1 MTAKHSRRDK
11 RGTGR
16 GLLVFACVFVALAA
30 GALVL
35 AMSGNLRPL
44 VETVVP
50 GLAGE
55 IAQQPGQEQEAEGQ
69 GAEAAQELEPKD
81 FSDYSWDELS
91 QISTKIA
98 DAATND
104 EGLAI
109 AREYNL
115 ADASGVPVNEAREVV
130 LDDNTLAYARIV
142 GFRHDQRA
150 DGSGVAGMTL
160 MVSMLSE
167 QPMEASNT
175 NEGGWESSTLRAWL
189 AGDGMALLPDD
200 LASHV
205 VSVAKATNN
214 VGVTSDV
221 SSVTQ
226 TADGLWAFSAV
237 EVCGNIT
244 WFEDEF
250 ATEISYTGSLDA
262 VLNAEGAEYAYF
274 SAAGVTGETG
284 GQSGALALTYR
295 GSSRPWWYRSAYP
308 LNYADTSSSSYFFR
322 VSETGYPSSVGEAD
336 TATGVVAGFSI

>member
-1 MTAKHSRRDK
+1 MAPKHIRRDNM
-11 RGTGR
+11 GTGR
-16 GLLVFACVFVALAA
+16 GLLTVACVFV
-30 GALVL
+30 VL
-35 AMSGNLRPL
+35 AMGMLALAMTGRLRPL
-44 VETVVP
+44 VESVAP
-50 GLAGE
+50 GLAGVP
-55 IAQQPGQEQEAEGQ
+55 AQQAGQETEGQ
-69 GAEAAQELEPKD
+69 GAETAQTLEPKD
-81 FSDYSWDELS
+81 FTDYSWDELS

-98 DAATND
+98 AAATD
-104 EGLAI
+104 DDGLAI
-109 AREYNL
+109 AQEYKL
-115 ADASGVPVNEAREVV
+115 ADAAGAPVNETREVV

-167 QPMEASNT
+167 QPMETSNT
-175 NEGGWESSTLRAWL
+175 SQGGWESSSLRAWL

-200 LASHV
+200 LASHI
-205 VSVAKATNN
+205 VSVSKASNN
-214 VGVTSDV
+214 VGVTSDLA
-221 SSVTQ
+221 SVTQ

-250 ATEISYTGSLDA
+250 ATEISYTAGLDT
-262 VLNAEGAEYAYF
+262 VLNAEGAQYPYF
-274 SAAGVTGETG
+274 SAAGVTEETG

-322 VSETGYPSSVGEAD
+322 ASETGFPSSVGQANA
-336 TATGVVAGFSI
+336 TAGVVAGLCI

>member
-1 MTAKHSRRDK
+1 MAPKHIRRDNM
-11 RGTGR
+11 GTGR
-16 GLLVFACVFVALAA
+16 GLLTVACVFV
-30 GALVL
+30 VL
-35 AMSGNLRPL
+35 AMGVLALAMTGRLRPL
-44 VETVVP
+44 VESVAP
-50 GLAGE
+50 GLAGVP
-55 IAQQPGQEQEAEGQ
+55 AQQAGQETEGQ
-69 GAEAAQELEPKD
+69 GAETAETLEPKD
-81 FSDYSWDELS
+81 FTDYSWDELS

-98 DAATND
+98 AAATD
-104 EGLAI
+104 DDGLAI
-109 AREYNL
+109 AQEYKL
-115 ADASGVPVNEAREVV
+115 ADAAGAPVNETREVV

-167 QPMEASNT
+167 QPMETSNT
-175 NEGGWESSTLRAWL
+175 SQGGWESSSLRAWL

-200 LASHV
+200 LASHI
-205 VSVAKATNN
+205 VSVSKASNN
-214 VGVTSDV
+214 VGVTSDLA
-221 SSVTQ
+221 SVTQ

-250 ATEISYTGSLDA
+250 ATEISYTAGLDT
-262 VLNAEGAEYAYF
+262 VLNAEGAQYPYF
-274 SAAGVTGETG
+274 SAAGVTEETG

-322 VSETGYPSSVGEAD
+322 ASETGFPSSVGQANA
-336 TATGVVAGFSI
+336 TAGVVAGLCI

>member
-1 MTAKHSRRDK
+1 MAPKHIRRDNL
-11 RGTGR
+11 GTGR
-16 GLLVFACVFVALAA
+16 GLLTVACVFV
-30 GALVL
+30 VL
-35 AMSGNLRPL
+35 AMGVLALAMTGRLRPL
-44 VETVVP
+44 VESVAP

-55 IAQQPGQEQEAEGQ
+55 PAQQAGQETEGQ
-69 GAEAAQELEPKD
+69 GAETAQTLEPKD
-81 FSDYSWDELS
+81 FTDYSWDELS

-98 DAATND
+98 AAATD
-104 EGLAI
+104 DDGLAI
-109 AREYNL
+109 AQEYKL
-115 ADASGVPVNEAREVV
+115 ADAAGAPVNETREVV

-167 QPMEASNT
+167 QPMETSNT
-175 NEGGWESSTLRAWL
+175 SQGGWESSSLRAWL

-200 LASHV
+200 LASHI
-205 VSVAKATNN
+205 VSVSKASNN
-214 VGVTSDV
+214 VGVTSDLA
-221 SSVTQ
+221 SVTQ

-250 ATEISYTGSLDA
+250 ATEISYTAGLDT
-262 VLNAEGAEYAYF
+262 VLNAEGAQYPYF
-274 SAAGVTGETG
+274 SAAGVTEETG

-322 VSETGYPSSVGEAD
+322 ASETGFPSSVGQANA
-336 TATGVVAGFSI
+336 TAGVVAGLCI

>member
-1 MTAKHSRRDK
+1 MAPKHIRRDNM
-11 RGTGR
+11 GTGR
-16 GLLVFACVFVALAA
+16 GLLTVACVFV
-30 GALVL
+30 VL
-35 AMSGNLRPL
+35 AMGLLALAMTGRLRPL
-44 VETVVP
+44 VESVAP
-50 GLAGE
+50 GLAGVP
-55 IAQQPGQEQEAEGQ
+55 AQQAGQETEGQ
-69 GAEAAQELEPKD
+69 GAETAQTLEPKD
-81 FSDYSWDELS
+81 FTDYSWDELS

-98 DAATND
+98 AAATD
-104 EGLAI
+104 DDGLAI
-109 AREYNL
+109 AQEYKL
-115 ADASGVPVNEAREVV
+115 ADAAGAPVNETREVV

-167 QPMEASNT
+167 QPMETSNT
-175 NEGGWESSTLRAWL
+175 SQGGWESSSLRAWL

-200 LASHV
+200 LASHI
-205 VSVAKATNN
+205 VSVSKASNN
-214 VGVTSDV
+214 VGVTSDLA
-221 SSVTQ
+221 SVTQ

-250 ATEISYTGSLDA
+250 ATEISYTAGLDT
-262 VLNAEGAEYAYF
+262 VLNAEGAQYPYF
-274 SAAGVTGETG
+274 SAAGVTEETG

-322 VSETGYPSSVGEAD
+322 ASETGFPSSVGQANA
-336 TATGVVAGFSI
+336 TAGVVAGLCI

>member
-1 MTAKHSRRDK
+1 MAPKHSRRDS
-11 RGTGR
+11 RGTGS
-16 GLLVFACVFVALAA
+16 GLLIVACVFVALAV
-30 GALVL
+30 GVL
-35 AMSGNLRPL
+35 ALAMTGKLRPL
-44 VETVVP
+44 VENVAP

-55 IAQQPGQEQEAEGQ
+55 AAQQSGQVADEQA
-69 GAEAAQELEPKD
+69 AEAAQTLEPKD

-98 DAATND
+98 AAATDND
-104 EGLAI
+104 GLAI
-109 AREYNL
+109 AQEYNL
-115 ADASGVPVNEAREVV
+115 ADAAGVPVNETREVV

-167 QPMEASNT
+167 QPMETSNT
-175 NEGGWESSTLRAWL
+175 NQGGWESSSLRAWL

-205 VSVAKATNN
+205 VSVSKATNN

-221 SSVTQ
+221 ASVTQ
-226 TADGLWAFSAV
+226 TADGLWTFSAV
-237 EVCGNIT
+237 EVCGNIS

-250 ATEISYTGSLDA
+250 ASEISYTAGLDA
-262 VLNAEGAEYAYF
+262 VLNAEGSQYAYF

-284 GQSGALALTYR
+284 GPSGALALTYR
-295 GSSRPWWYRSAYP
+295 GSARPWWYRSAYP
-308 LNYADTSSSSYFFR
+308 LNYADTSSNQYFFR
-322 VSETGYPSSVGEAD
+322 ASETGYPSSVGDAS
-336 TATGVVAGFSI
+336 TPSGVVAGFCL

>member
-1 MTAKHSRRDK
+1 MAPKHIRRDNM
-11 RGTGR
+11 GTGR
-16 GLLVFACVFVALAA
+16 GLLTVACVFV
-30 GALVL
+30 VL
-35 AMSGNLRPL
+35 AMGVLALAMTGRLRPL
-44 VETVVP
+44 VESVAP
-50 GLAGE
+50 GLAGVP
-55 IAQQPGQEQEAEGQ
+55 AQQAGQETEGQ
-69 GAEAAQELEPKD
+69 GAETAQTLEPKD
-81 FSDYSWDELS
+81 FTDYSWDELS

-98 DAATND
+98 AAATD
-104 EGLAI
+104 DDGLAI
-109 AREYNL
+109 AQEYKL
-115 ADASGVPVNEAREVV
+115 ADAAGAPVNETREVV

-167 QPMEASNT
+167 QPMETSNT
-175 NEGGWESSTLRAWL
+175 SQGGWESSSLRAWL

-200 LASHV
+200 LASHI
-205 VSVAKATNN
+205 VSVSKASNN
-214 VGVTSDV
+214 VGVTSDLA
-221 SSVTQ
+221 SVTQ

-250 ATEISYTGSLDA
+250 ATEISYTAGLDT
-262 VLNAEGAEYAYF
+262 VLNAEGAQYPYF
-274 SAAGVTGETG
+274 SAAGVTEETG

-322 VSETGYPSSVGEAD
+322 ASETGFPSSVGQANA
-336 TATGVVAGFSI
+336 TAGVVAGLCI

>member
-1 MTAKHSRRDK
+1 MAPKHIRRDNM
-11 RGTGR
+11 GTGR
-16 GLLVFACVFVALAA
+16 GLLIVACVFV
-30 GALVL
+30 VL
-35 AMSGNLRPL
+35 AMGVLALAVTGRLRPL
-44 VETVVP
+44 VESVAP
-50 GLAGE
+50 GLAGVP
-55 IAQQPGQEQEAEGQ
+55 AQQAGQETEGQ
-69 GAEAAQELEPKD
+69 GAETAQTLEPKD
-81 FSDYSWDELS
+81 FTDYSWDELS

-98 DAATND
+98 AAATD
-104 EGLAI
+104 DDGLAI
-109 AREYNL
+109 AQEYKL
-115 ADASGVPVNEAREVV
+115 ADAAGAPVNETREVV

-167 QPMEASNT
+167 QPMETSNT
-175 NEGGWESSTLRAWL
+175 SQGGWESSSLRAWL

-200 LASHV
+200 LASHI
-205 VSVAKATNN
+205 VSISKASNN
-214 VGVTSDV
+214 VGVTSDLA
-221 SSVTQ
+221 SVTQ

-250 ATEISYTGSLDA
+250 ATEISYTAGLDT
-262 VLNAEGAEYAYF
+262 VLNAEGAQYPYF
-274 SAAGVTGETG
+274 SAAGVTEETG

-322 VSETGYPSSVGEAD
+322 ASETGFPSSVGQANA
-336 TATGVVAGFSI
+336 TAGVVAGLCI

>member
-1 MTAKHSRRDK
+1 MAQKHSRNNGRD
-11 RGTGR
+11 TGR
-16 GLLVFACVFVALAA
+16 GLLVVACVFVALAA
-30 GALVL
+30 GVL
-35 AMSGNLRPL
+35 ALAMTGQLRPL
-44 VETVVP
+44 VESVAP
-50 GLAGE
+50 GMAGE
-55 IAQQPGQEQEAEGQ
+55 AARQSGQQAEDQ
-69 GAEAAQELEPKD
+69 GAEAELALDPKA

-91 QISTKIA
+91 QISAKIA
-98 DAATND
+98 AAATDD

-109 AREYNL
+109 AQEYNL
-115 ADASGVPVNEAREVV
+115 ADASGVPVNETLEVV

-142 GFRHDQRA
+142 GFRHDQRS

-175 NEGGWESSTLRAWL
+175 NEGGWESSALRSWL

-200 LASHV
+200 LATHV
-205 VSVAKATNN
+205 VSVSKATNN
-214 VGVTSDV
+214 AGITADP

-226 TADGLWAFSAV
+226 TSDSLWAFSAV
-237 EVCGNIT
+237 EVCGQIS

-250 ATEISYTGSLDA
+250 ASEISYTDGLDA
-262 VLNAEGAEYAYF
+262 VLNAEGSQYPYF

-322 VSETGYPSSVGEAD
+322 ASETGYPSSVGQAD
-336 TATGVVAGFSI
+336 AVSGVVAGFCI

>member
-1 MTAKHSRRDK
+1 MAPKHIRRDNM
-11 RGTGR
+11 GTGR
-16 GLLVFACVFVALAA
+16 GLLIVACVFV
-30 GALVL
+30 VL
-35 AMSGNLRPL
+35 AMGVLALAMTGRLRPL
-44 VETVVP
+44 VESVAP
-50 GLAGE
+50 GLAGVP
-55 IAQQPGQEQEAEGQ
+55 AQQAGQETEGQ
-69 GAEAAQELEPKD
+69 GAETAQTLEPKD
-81 FSDYSWDELS
+81 FTDYSWDELS

-98 DAATND
+98 AAATD
-104 EGLAI
+104 DDGLAI
-109 AREYNL
+109 AQEYKL
-115 ADASGVPVNEAREVV
+115 ADAAGAPVNETREVV

-167 QPMEASNT
+167 QPMETSNT
-175 NEGGWESSTLRAWL
+175 SQGGWESSSLRAWL

-200 LASHV
+200 LASHI
-205 VSVAKATNN
+205 VSVSKASNN
-214 VGVTSDV
+214 VGVTSDLA
-221 SSVTQ
+221 SVTQ

-250 ATEISYTGSLDA
+250 ATEISYTAGLDT
-262 VLNAEGAEYAYF
+262 VLNAEGAQYPYF
-274 SAAGVTGETG
+274 SAAGVTEETG

-322 VSETGYPSSVGEAD
+322 ASETGFPSSVGQANA
-336 TATGVVAGFSI
+336 TAGVVAGFCI

>member
-1 MTAKHSRRDK
+1 MAPKHIRRDNM
-11 RGTGR
+11 GTGR
-16 GLLVFACVFVALAA
+16 GLLIVACVFV
-30 GALVL
+30 VL
-35 AMSGNLRPL
+35 AMGVLALAVTGRLRPL
-44 VETVVP
+44 VESVAP
-50 GLAGE
+50 GLAGVP
-55 IAQQPGQEQEAEGQ
+55 AQQAGQETEGQ
-69 GAEAAQELEPKD
+69 GAETVQTLEPKG
-81 FSDYSWDELS
+81 FTDYSWDELS

-98 DAATND
+98 AAATD
-104 EGLAI
+104 DDGLAI
-109 AREYNL
+109 AQEYKL
-115 ADASGVPVNEAREVV
+115 ADAAGAPVNETREVV

-167 QPMEASNT
+167 QPMETSNT
-175 NEGGWESSTLRAWL
+175 SQGGWESSSLRAWL

-200 LASHV
+200 LASHI
-205 VSVAKATNN
+205 VSVSKASNN
-214 VGVTSDV
+214 VGVTSDLA
-221 SSVTQ
+221 SVTQ

-250 ATEISYTGSLDA
+250 ATEISYTAGLDT
-262 VLNAEGAEYAYF
+262 VLNAEGAQYPYF
-274 SAAGVTGETG
+274 SAAGVTEESG

-322 VSETGYPSSVGEAD
+322 ASETGFPSSVGQANA
-336 TATGVVAGFSI
+336 TAGVVAGLCI

>member
-1 MTAKHSRRDK
+1 MAPKHIRRDNM
-11 RGTGR
+11 GTGR
-16 GLLVFACVFVALAA
+16 GLLIVACVFV
-30 GALVL
+30 VL
-35 AMSGNLRPL
+35 AMGVLALAVTGRLRPL
-44 VETVVP
+44 VESVAP
-50 GLAGE
+50 GLAGVP
-55 IAQQPGQEQEAEGQ
+55 AQQAGQETEGQ
-69 GAEAAQELEPKD
+69 GAETVQTLEPKD
-81 FSDYSWDELS
+81 FTDYSWDELS

-98 DAATND
+98 AAATD
-104 EGLAI
+104 DDGLAI
-109 AREYNL
+109 AQEYKL
-115 ADASGVPVNEAREVV
+115 ADAAGAPVNETREVV

-167 QPMEASNT
+167 QPMETSNT
-175 NEGGWESSTLRAWL
+175 SQGGWESSSLRAWL

-200 LASHV
+200 LASHI
-205 VSVAKATNN
+205 VSVSKASNN
-214 VGVTSDV
+214 VGVTSDLA
-221 SSVTQ
+221 SVTQ

-250 ATEISYTGSLDA
+250 ATEISYTAGLDT
-262 VLNAEGAEYAYF
+262 VLNAEGAQYPYF
-274 SAAGVTGETG
+274 SAAGVTEESG

-322 VSETGYPSSVGEAD
+322 ASETGFPSSVGQANV
-336 TATGVVAGFSI
+336 TAGVVAGLCI

>member
-1 MTAKHSRRDK
+1 MAPKHIRRDNM
-11 RGTGR
+11 GTGR
-16 GLLVFACVFVALAA
+16 GLLIVACVFV
-30 GALVL
+30 VL
-35 AMSGNLRPL
+35 AMGVLALAMTGRLRPV
-44 VETVVP
+44 VESVAP
-50 GLAGE
+50 GLAGVP
-55 IAQQPGQEQEAEGQ
+55 AQQAGQETEGQ
-69 GAEAAQELEPKD
+69 GAETAQTLEPKD
-81 FSDYSWDELS
+81 FTDYSWDELS

-98 DAATND
+98 AAATD
-104 EGLAI
+104 DDGLAI
-109 AREYNL
+109 AQEYKL
-115 ADASGVPVNEAREVV
+115 ADAAGAPVNETREVV

-167 QPMEASNT
+167 QPMETSNT
-175 NEGGWESSTLRAWL
+175 SQGGWESSSLRAWL

-200 LASHV
+200 LASHI
-205 VSVAKATNN
+205 VSVSKASNN
-214 VGVTSDV
+214 VGVTSDLA
-221 SSVTQ
+221 SVTQ

-250 ATEISYTGSLDA
+250 ATEISYTAGLDT
-262 VLNAEGAEYAYF
+262 VLNAEGAQYPYF
-274 SAAGVTGETG
+274 SAAGVTEETG

-322 VSETGYPSSVGEAD
+322 ASETGFPSSVGQANA
-336 TATGVVAGFSI
+336 TAGVVAGLCI

>member
-1 MTAKHSRRDK
+1 MAPKHIRRDNM
-11 RGTGR
+11 GTGR
-16 GLLVFACVFVALAA
+16 GLLIVACVFV
-30 GALVL
+30 VL
-35 AMSGNLRPL
+35 AMGVLTLAMTGRLRPL
-44 VETVVP
+44 VESVAP
-50 GLAGE
+50 GLAGVP
-55 IAQQPGQEQEAEGQ
+55 AQQAGQETEGQ
-69 GAEAAQELEPKD
+69 GAETAQTLEPKD
-81 FSDYSWDELS
+81 FTDYSWDELS

-98 DAATND
+98 AAATD
-104 EGLAI
+104 DDGLAI
-109 AREYNL
+109 AQEYKL
-115 ADASGVPVNEAREVV
+115 ADAAGAPVNETREVV

-167 QPMEASNT
+167 QPMETSNT
-175 NEGGWESSTLRAWL
+175 SQGGWESSSLRAWL

-200 LASHV
+200 LASHI
-205 VSVAKATNN
+205 VSVSKASNN
-214 VGVTSDV
+214 VGVTSDLA
-221 SSVTQ
+221 SVTQ

-250 ATEISYTGSLDA
+250 ATEISYTAGLDT
-262 VLNAEGAEYAYF
+262 VLNAEGAQYPYF
-274 SAAGVTGETG
+274 SAAGVTEETG

-322 VSETGYPSSVGEAD
+322 ASETGFPSSVGQANA
-336 TATGVVAGFSI
+336 TAGVVAGLCI

>member
-1 MTAKHSRRDK
+1 MAPKHIRRDNM
-11 RGTGR
+11 GTGR
-16 GLLVFACVFVALAA
+16 GLLTVACVFV
-30 GALVL
+30 VL
-35 AMSGNLRPL
+35 AMGVLALAMTGRLRPL
-44 VETVVP
+44 VESVAP

-55 IAQQPGQEQEAEGQ
+55 PAQQAGQETEGQ
-69 GAEAAQELEPKD
+69 VAETAQTLEPKD
-81 FSDYSWDELS
+81 FTDYSWDELS

-98 DAATND
+98 AAATD
-104 EGLAI
+104 DDGLAI
-109 AREYNL
+109 AQEYKL
-115 ADASGVPVNEAREVV
+115 ADATGAPVNETREVV

-167 QPMEASNT
+167 QPMETSNT
-175 NEGGWESSTLRAWL
+175 SQGGWESSSLRAWL

-200 LASHV
+200 LASHI
-205 VSVAKATNN
+205 VSVSKASNN
-214 VGVTSDV
+214 VGVTSDLA
-221 SSVTQ
+221 SVTQ

-250 ATEISYTGSLDA
+250 ATEISYTAGLDT
-262 VLNAEGAEYAYF
+262 VLNAEGAQYPYF
-274 SAAGVTGETG
+274 SAAGVTEETG

-322 VSETGYPSSVGEAD
+322 ASETGFPSSVGQANA
-336 TATGVVAGFSI
+336 TAGVVAGLCI

>member
-1 MTAKHSRRDK
+1 MAPKHIRRDNM
-11 RGTGR
+11 GTGR
-16 GLLVFACVFVALAA
+16 GLLTVACVFV
-30 GALVL
+30 VL
-35 AMSGNLRPL
+35 AMGVLALAMTGRLRPL
-44 VETVVP
+44 MESVAP
-50 GLAGE
+50 GLAGVP
-55 IAQQPGQEQEAEGQ
+55 AQQAGQETEGQ
-69 GAEAAQELEPKD
+69 GAETAQTLEPKD
-81 FSDYSWDELS
+81 FTDYSWDELS

-98 DAATND
+98 AAATD
-104 EGLAI
+104 DDGLAI
-109 AREYNL
+109 AQEYKL
-115 ADASGVPVNEAREVV
+115 ADAAGAPVNETREVV

-167 QPMEASNT
+167 QPMETSNT
-175 NEGGWESSTLRAWL
+175 SQGGWESSSLRAWL

-200 LASHV
+200 LASHI
-205 VSVAKATNN
+205 VSVSKASNN
-214 VGVTSDV
+214 VGVTSDLA
-221 SSVTQ
+221 SVTQ

-250 ATEISYTGSLDA
+250 ATEISYTAGLDT
-262 VLNAEGAEYAYF
+262 VLNAEGAQYPYF
-274 SAAGVTGETG
+274 SAAGVTEETG

-322 VSETGYPSSVGEAD
+322 ASETGFPSSVGQANA
-336 TATGVVAGFSI
+336 TAGVVAGLCI

>member
-1 MTAKHSRRDK
+1 MAPTHIRRDNM
-11 RGTGR
+11 GTGR
-16 GLLVFACVFVALAA
+16 GLLTVACVFV
-30 GALVL
+30 VL
-35 AMSGNLRPL
+35 AMGVLALAMTGRLRPL
-44 VETVVP
+44 VESVAP
-50 GLAGE
+50 GLAGVP
-55 IAQQPGQEQEAEGQ
+55 AQQAGQETEGQ
-69 GAEAAQELEPKD
+69 GAETAQTLEPKD
-81 FSDYSWDELS
+81 FTDYSWDELS

-98 DAATND
+98 AAATD
-104 EGLAI
+104 DDGLAI
-109 AREYNL
+109 AQEYKL
-115 ADASGVPVNEAREVV
+115 ADAAGAPVNETREVV

-167 QPMEASNT
+167 QPMETSNT
-175 NEGGWESSTLRAWL
+175 SQGGWESSSLRAWL

-200 LASHV
+200 LASHI
-205 VSVAKATNN
+205 VSVSKASNN
-214 VGVTSDV
+214 VGVTSDLA
-221 SSVTQ
+221 SVTQ

-250 ATEISYTGSLDA
+250 ATEISYTAGLDT
-262 VLNAEGAEYAYF
+262 VLNAEGAQYPYF
-274 SAAGVTGETG
+274 SAAGVTEETG

-322 VSETGYPSSVGEAD
+322 ASETGFPSSVGQANA
-336 TATGVVAGFSI
+336 TAGVVAGLCI

>member
-1 MTAKHSRRDK
+1 MAPKHIRRDNM
-11 RGTGR
+11 GTGR
-16 GLLVFACVFVALAA
+16 GLLIVACVFV
-30 GALVL
+30 VL
-35 AMSGNLRPL
+35 AMGVLALAMTDRLRPL
-44 VETVVP
+44 VESVAP
-50 GLAGE
+50 GLAGVP
-55 IAQQPGQEQEAEGQ
+55 AQQAGQETEGQ
-69 GAEAAQELEPKD
+69 GAETAQTLEPKD
-81 FSDYSWDELS
+81 FTDYSWDELS

-98 DAATND
+98 AAATD
-104 EGLAI
+104 DDGLAI
-109 AREYNL
+109 AQEYKL
-115 ADASGVPVNEAREVV
+115 ADAAGAPVNETREVV

-167 QPMEASNT
+167 QPMETSNT
-175 NEGGWESSTLRAWL
+175 SQGGWESSSLRAWL

-200 LASHV
+200 LASHI
-205 VSVAKATNN
+205 VSVSKASNN
-214 VGVTSDV
+214 VGVTSDLA
-221 SSVTQ
+221 SVTQ

-250 ATEISYTGSLDA
+250 ATEISYTAGLDT
-262 VLNAEGAEYAYF
+262 VLNAEGAQYPYF
-274 SAAGVTGETG
+274 SAAGVTEETG

-322 VSETGYPSSVGEAD
+322 ASETGFPSSVGQANA
-336 TATGVVAGFSI
+336 TAGVVAGLCI

>member
-1 MTAKHSRRDK
+1 MAPKHIRRDNM
-11 RGTGR
+11 GTGR
-16 GLLVFACVFVALAA
+16 GLLTVACVFV
-30 GALVL
+30 VL
-35 AMSGNLRPL
+35 AMGVLALAMTGRLRPL
-44 VETVVP
+44 VESVAP
-50 GLAGE
+50 GLAGVP
-55 IAQQPGQEQEAEGQ
+55 AQQAGQETEGQ
-69 GAEAAQELEPKD
+69 GAETAQTLEPKD
-81 FSDYSWDELS
+81 FTDYSWDELS

-98 DAATND
+98 AAATD
-104 EGLAI
+104 DDGLAI
-109 AREYNL
+109 AQEYKL
-115 ADASGVPVNEAREVV
+115 ADAAGAPVNETREVV

-167 QPMEASNT
+167 QPMETSNT
-175 NEGGWESSTLRAWL
+175 SQGGWESSSLRAWL

-200 LASHV
+200 LASHI
-205 VSVAKATNN
+205 VSVSKASNN
-214 VGVTSDV
+214 VGVTSDLA
-221 SSVTQ
+221 SVTQ

-250 ATEISYTGSLDA
+250 ATEISYTAGLDT
-262 VLNAEGAEYAYF
+262 VLNAEGAQYPYF
-274 SAAGVTGETG
+274 SAAGVTEETG

-322 VSETGYPSSVGEAD
+322 VSETGFPSSVGQANA
-336 TATGVVAGFSI
+336 TAGVVAGLCI

>member
-1 MTAKHSRRDK
+1 MAPKHIRRDNM
-11 RGTGR
+11 GTGR
-16 GLLVFACVFVALAA
+16 GLLIVACVFV
-30 GALVL
+30 VL
-35 AMSGNLRPL
+35 AMGVLALAMTGRLRP
-44 VETVVP
+44 VVQSVAP
-50 GLAGE
+50 GLAGVP
-55 IAQQPGQEQEAEGQ
+55 AQQAGQETEGQ
-69 GAEAAQELEPKD
+69 GAETAQTLEPKD
-81 FSDYSWDELS
+81 FTDYSWDELS

-98 DAATND
+98 AAATD
-104 EGLAI
+104 DDGLAI
-109 AREYNL
+109 AQEYKL
-115 ADASGVPVNEAREVV
+115 ADAAGAPVNETREVV

-167 QPMEASNT
+167 QPMETSNT
-175 NEGGWESSTLRAWL
+175 SQGGWESSSLRAWL

-200 LASHV
+200 LASHI
-205 VSVAKATNN
+205 VSVSKASNN
-214 VGVTSDV
+214 VGVTSDLA
-221 SSVTQ
+221 SVTQ

-250 ATEISYTGSLDA
+250 ATEISYTAGLDT
-262 VLNAEGAEYAYF
+262 VLNAEGAQYPYF
-274 SAAGVTGETG
+274 SAAGVTEETG

-322 VSETGYPSSVGEAD
+322 ASETGFPSSVGQANA
-336 TATGVVAGFSI
+336 TAGVVAGLCI